1 MGILAARE
9 ISRFKGI
16 GLCET
21 TSVVSISKYRLFL
34 PPSFPFFDPYPIEE
48 TILLLFRPRDPGYF
62 VTAGPSRS
70 SPSSFSFPP
79 PSRRNNS
86 ALSRTRVERVDENKD
101 LRGVFS
107 TIRSIVKGNL
117 KRKRRRRDNV
127 SRDGQMGPDRWKSW
141 KRYDRDRYHD

>member
-70 SPSSFSFPP
+70 SPSSFRSLLVLLSSVQPP
-79 PSRRNNS
+79 HRDQ
-86 ALSRTRVERVDENKD
+86 LSRYSTS
-101 LRGVFS
+101 FS
-107 TIRSIVKGNL
+107 TNVTRSVITVITAADTFLTTVRRLRSRYSFHKHGNT
-117 KRKRRRRDNV
+117 V
-127 SRDGQMGPDRWKSW
+127 SII
-141 KRYDRDRYHD
+141 